1 MTNIDR
7 LAYYF
12 QLAWAY
18 VLREPVKV
26 VLVLGLVVPVVL
38 IGVNNLRE
46 SSRQR
51 AVETELPQL
60 VERIKKARVG
70 SNLVLGEITGDYYSD
85 GNAKCRKGQSLRSLA
100 DDDACIVGMTAQW
113 QKLGFEDL
121 PRDPWGS
128 PYLFDENEM
137 EGGGCEAGRYDVVF
151 SAGPNGIDEADVWN
165 DDVHMLVP
173 PFKCP

>member
-1 MTNIDR
+1 MLDQ
-7 LAYYF
+7 LAGYL
-12 QLAWAY
+12 QAAWAY

-26 VLVLGLVVPVVL
+26 VLAVGLVVPVVL
-38 IGVNNLRE
+38 IGLNNVRE
-46 SSRQR
+46 SSRQNV
-51 AVETELPQL
+51 VEQELPQL
-60 VERIKKARVG
+60 VERIKQARV
-70 SNLVLGEITGDYYSD
+70 SNNAVLGEITGDYYSD
-85 GNAKCRKGQSLRSLA
+85 GNAKCRKGQNLTNLA
-100 DDDACIVGMTAQW
+100 EDDPCIVGMSAQW

-151 SAGPNGIDEADVWN
+151 SPGPNGIDEADVWN
-165 DDVHMLVP
+165 DDVYMLVP

>member
-51 AVETELPQL
+51 AV
-60 VERIKKARVG
+60 
-70 SNLVLGEITGDYYSD
+70 
-85 GNAKCRKGQSLRSLA
+85 
-100 DDDACIVGMTAQW
+100 
-113 QKLGFEDL
+113 
-121 PRDPWGS
+121 
-128 PYLFDENEM
+128 
-137 EGGGCEAGRYDVVF
+137 
-151 SAGPNGIDEADVWN
+151 
-165 DDVHMLVP
+165 
-173 PFKCP
+173 